1 MDRLLD
7 ELPGD
12 IMARLIRGARF
23 AALAWG
29 LASLAAAD
37 AALAQDTVTFTEDVA
52 PIFAAN
58 CVGCHR
64 PGGIGPF
71 SLLDYDAARQRA
83 AQIAEAT
90 ADRVMP
96 PWKPVA
102 PAGAFEGE
110 RRLSDSDIGTIGR
123 WAAAGAPAGPPGALP
138 APPDADGW
146 QLGAPDLVVS
156 MPEPYVLPAGESDVY
171 RKFVL
176 AVPTEEER
184 WVRAVEIR
192 PGPASPIHHATIRID
207 TTGRARGRDA
217 EDPLPGYSG
226 FMVETARF
234 PPGHVL
240 GWAPGRTV
248 TEQSDELSWALA
260 PGSDFVLQLHML
272 PGSAP
277 VPVQPE
283 IGLYF
288 AAAPATVEPV
298 SVILQSMTIDIPA
311 GESAH
316 EVRDAFRLPVALDL
330 LAIYPHAHYL
340 GREVRATATLP
351 DGTERLLLR
360 IDDWDFNWQDE
371 YRYRTPVH
379 LPAGTRV
386 ELHYVYDN
394 SAANPRNP
402 HDPPQRVV
410 FGPQSSDEMAQLL
423 LQVVPAGP
431 EDREALTN
439 ALRVKSARDEILG
452 YQARLRR
459 DPEDHESR
467 TGLAVR
473 YMEVGQVALAEQ
485 ELREAIR
492 LAPDFPD
499 AHYNLGSVLQ
509 AQGSIRQAIGA
520 YRRAIAL
527 DPTYSEAHN
536 NLGALLDTTGDRPN
550 ALAHYRLAVEFG
562 PREAAAHYNLG
573 LALMARRRSD
583 EPVTEA
589 VEAFRQAVAL
599 DPGYAAARASLGAAL
614 LVDGDPE
621 AAIAQ
626 YEQAVALDPAAP
638 RALVEL
644 AWLLA
649 TAPEGA
655 LRDVGQAIALA
666 ERARSLYGG
675 THPVVLDTLAA
686 AYAADGRFD
695 EAIALAREA
704 AARSS
709 ETAGFESR
717 TAAINE
723 RLGYYLAHRPYRMTR

>member
-1 MDRLLD
+1 MT
-7 ELPGD
+7 
-12 IMARLIRGARF
+12 AKFIRGAQVL
-23 AALAWG
+23 ALAGG
-29 LASLAAAD
+29 LSAPPAAA
-37 AALAQDTVTFTEDVA
+37 ASVQGPVTFTEHVA
-52 PIFAAN
+52 PIFAAH
-58 CVGCHR
+58 CVACHR

-71 SLLDYDAARQRA
+71 SLLDYEAARARA

-90 ADRVMP
+90 GGRVMP
-96 PWKPVA
+96 PWKPLA
-102 PAGAFEGE
+102 PPGTFQGE
-110 RRLSDSDIGTIGR
+110 RRLSDADIGVIGR
-123 WAAAGAPAGPPGALP
+123 WAAAGAPQGPPPDVRPSA
-138 APPDADGW
+138 PDATAW
-146 QLGAPDLVVS
+146 QLGPPDLVVP
-156 MPEPYVLPAGESDVY
+156 MPEPYVLPAGEADVY

-176 AVPTEEER
+176 PVPTEEER

-240 GWAPGRTV
+240 GWAPGRTL
-248 TEQSDELSWALA
+248 TGQADDLSWALA

-272 PGSAP
+272 PGTAP

-283 IGLYF
+283 VGLYF
-288 AAAPATVEPV
+288 ADAPATVEPV

-311 GESAH
+311 GERAH
-316 EVRDAFRLPVALDL
+316 VVRDAFRLPVALDL

-351 DGTERLLLR
+351 DGTERTLLR

-371 YRYRTPVH
+371 YRYRTPIR

-402 HDPPQRVV
+402 HDPPRRVV

-423 LQVVPAGP
+423 LQVVPDGP
-431 EDREALTN
+431 EDRETLTS
-439 ALRVKSARDEILG
+439 ALRLKSARDEILG

-485 ELREAIR
+485 ELRAAIR

-509 AQGSIRQAIGA
+509 AQGSVRQAIGA
-520 YRRAIAL
+520 YRRAISL

-536 NLGALLDTTGDRPN
+536 NLGALLDTTGDREN

-573 LALMARRRSD
+573 LALMARRRPD
-583 EPVTEA
+583 EPVTAA
-589 VEAFRQAVAL
+589 VESFRRAVAL
-599 DPGYAAARASLGAAL
+599 DPTYAVARASLGAAL
-614 LVDGDPE
+614 LVEGDPE
-621 AAIAQ
+621 EAIAE
-626 YEQAVALDPAAP
+626 YERAIALDPTSP
-638 RALVEL
+638 RVLVEL
-644 AWLLA
+644 AWLRA
-649 TAPEGA
+649 TAPEQD
-655 LRDVGQAIALA
+655 LRDVGRAITLA
-666 ERARSLYGG
+666 ERARSLYGA

-704 AARSS
+704 VARSG

>member
-1 MDRLLD
+1 MDRRLD
-7 ELPGD
+7 ELPGNM
-12 IMARLIRGARF
+12 MARLIRGARF

-29 LASLAAAD
+29 LARLAAAD
-37 AALAQDTVTFTEDVA
+37 AAYAQDAVTFTEDVA

-58 CVGCHR
+58 CVACHR
-64 PGGIGPF
+64 PDGIGPF
-71 SLLDYDAARQRA
+71 SLLDYDAARRRA

-102 PAGAFEGE
+102 PPGAFEGE
-110 RRLSDSDIGTIGR
+110 RRLSDSDIAAIGR
-123 WAAAGAPAGPPGALP
+123 WAAAGAPEGPPGALP
-138 APPDADGW
+138 APPDAAGW

-176 AVPTEEER
+176 PVPTEEER

-207 TTGRARGRDA
+207 TTGRARDRDA

-248 TEQSDELSWALA
+248 TEQSEELSWALA

-272 PGSAP
+272 PGAAP
-277 VPVQPE
+277 VPAQPE
-283 IGLYF
+283 VGLYF

-316 EVRDAFRLPVALDL
+316 AVRDAFRLPVALDL

-351 DGTERLLLR
+351 DGTERMLLR

-386 ELHYVYDN
+386 EMHYVYDN

-402 HDPPQRVV
+402 HDPPRRVV

-423 LQVVPAGP
+423 LQVVPAGT

-485 ELREAIR
+485 ELREALR

-509 AQGSIRQAIGA
+509 AQGSVRQAIGS
-520 YRRAIAL
+520 YRRAIAI

-536 NLGALLDTTGDRPN
+536 NLGALLDTTGDRAN

-573 LALMARRRSD
+573 LALMARRRAD

-599 DPGYAAARASLGAAL
+599 DPGYADARASLGAAL
-614 LVDGDPE
+614 LVEGDPE

-655 LRDVGQAIALA
+655 LRDVGRAIALA
-666 ERARSLYGG
+666 ERARSLYGS

-686 AYAADGRFD
+686 AYAGDGRFE

>member
-1 MDRLLD
+1 MT
-7 ELPGD
+7 
-12 IMARLIRGARF
+12 ARF
-23 AALAWG
+23 LRGVQILALAGG
-29 LASLAAAD
+29 LGAPPAAA
-37 AALAQDTVTFTEDVA
+37 ASGQEPVTFTEQVA
-52 PIFAAN
+52 PLFAAN
-58 CVGCHR
+58 CVSCHR

-71 SLLDYDAARQRA
+71 SLLDYEAARARA
-83 AQIAEAT
+83 ADIAEAT

-96 PWKPVA
+96 PWKPVE
-102 PAGAFEGE
+102 PAAAFEGE
-110 RRLSDSDIGTIGR
+110 RRLSEADIDLLAR
-123 WAAAGAPAGPPGALP
+123 WAGAGAPRGPADAQPPTPAAGG
-138 APPDADGW
+138 DW
-146 QLGAPDLVVS
+146 QLGPPDLIVPMS
-156 MPEPYVLPAGESDVY
+156 EPYVLPAGDADVY

-176 AVPTEEER
+176 PVPTERER

-192 PGPASPIHHATIRID
+192 PGPSSPIHHATIRID
-207 TTGRARGRDA
+207 ASGRARTLDE
-217 EDPLPGYSG
+217 EDPLPGYGG
-226 FMVETARF
+226 FMVEAARF

-248 TEQSDELSWALA
+248 TEQSDALSWALA

-272 PGSAP
+272 PGTAP

-283 IGLYF
+283 VGLYF
-288 AAAPATVEPV
+288 AGAPATVEPV

-311 GESAH
+311 GDGAH
-316 EVRDAFRLPVALDL
+316 VVRDAFRLPVSLDL

-351 DGTERLLLR
+351 DGTERTLLR

-386 ELHYVYDN
+386 EMHYVYDN

-431 EDREALTN
+431 EDRETLTN

-473 YMEVGQVALAEQ
+473 YMEVGQVALAEE

-492 LAPDFPD
+492 MAPDFAD

-509 AQGSIRQAIGA
+509 AQGSVRQAIGA
-520 YRRAIAL
+520 YRRAISI
-527 DPTYSEAHN
+527 DPAYSEAHN
-536 NLGALLDTTGDRPN
+536 NLGALLDTSGDREN
-550 ALAHYRLAVEFG
+550 ALAHYRLAVQFG

-573 LALMARRRSD
+573 IALMARRQPD

-599 DPGYAAARASLGAAL
+599 DPDYPEAHASLGAAL
-614 LVDGDPE
+614 LVEGEPQE
-621 AAIAQ
+621 SIAA
-626 YEQAVALDPAAP
+626 YERAIALDPSSP
-638 RALVEL
+638 RVLVEL
-644 AWLLA
+644 AWLRA
-649 TAPEGA
+649 TAPEPE
-655 LRDVGQAIALA
+655 LRDVVRAITLA
-666 ERARSLYGG
+666 ERARSLYGD
-675 THPVVLDTLAA
+675 THPVLLDTLAA

-704 AARSS
+704 VDRSRAS
-709 ETAGFESR
+709 AGFESR

>member
-1 MDRLLD
+1 M
-7 ELPGD
+7 
-12 IMARLIRGARF
+12 MARLIRGARF

-29 LASLAAAD
+29 LAGLAPAD
-37 AALAQDTVTFTEDVA
+37 TAYAQDTVTFTENVA

-83 AQIAEAT
+83 ARIAEAT
-90 ADRVMP
+90 AERVMP

-110 RRLSDSDIGTIGR
+110 RRLNDADIGVIGR
-123 WAAAGAPAGPPGALP
+123 WAAAGAPEGPPGALA
-138 APPDADGW
+138 APPDAAGW

-156 MPEPYVLPAGESDVY
+156 LPEPYVLPGGEADVY
-171 RKFVL
+171 RKFVVP
-176 AVPTEEER
+176 VPTEEER

-207 TTGRARGRDA
+207 TTGRARERDA

-248 TEQSDELSWALA
+248 TGPSDELSWALA

-272 PGSAP
+272 PGAAP

-283 IGLYF
+283 VGLYF
-288 AAAPATVEPV
+288 ADAPATIEPV

-316 EVRDAFRLPVALDL
+316 VVRDAFRLPVALDL
-330 LAIYPHAHYL
+330 LSIYPHAHYL

-351 DGTERLLLR
+351 DGTERTLLR

-386 ELHYVYDN
+386 ELSYVYDN

-423 LQVVPAGP
+423 LQAVPADA

-439 ALRVKSARDEILG
+439 ALQVKSARDEILG

-459 DPEDHESR
+459 EPEDHESR

-492 LAPDFPD
+492 QAPDFPD

-509 AQGSIRQAIGA
+509 AQGSDPSGDWRLPARDRARPDLQRGTQQPGGA
-520 YRRAIAL
+520 ARHDRRSPERPRPLPAGGRVRTPGGGGPLQPRARADGPPPVRSAGHGGGRGVSAGGRSGPRLRGGPAPASAPRCSSRAI
-527 DPTYSEAHN
+527 P
-536 NLGALLDTTGDRPN
+536 RPPSPSTS
-550 ALAHYRLAVEFG
+550 G
-562 PREAAAHYNLG
+562 
-573 LALMARRRSD
+573 RS
-583 EPVTEA
+583 
-589 VEAFRQAVAL
+589 R
-599 DPGYAAARASLGAAL
+599 S
-614 LVDGDPE
+614 
-621 AAIAQ
+621 I
-626 YEQAVALDPAAP
+626 PAAP

-649 TAPEGA
+649 TAPEGE

-666 ERARSLYGG
+666 ERARSLYGS

-704 AARSS
+704 ATRSG

>member
-1 MDRLLD
+1 MT
-7 ELPGD
+7 
-12 IMARLIRGARF
+12 ARLTRGVRV

-29 LASLAAAD
+29 LAAPSAAGS
-37 AALAQDTVTFTEDVA
+37 ALGQGAVTFADDVA

-58 CVGCHR
+58 CVSCHR

-71 SLLDYDAARQRA
+71 SLLDYETARERA
-83 AQIAEAT
+83 AQIAAAT
-90 ADRVMP
+90 GGRVMP
-96 PWKPVA
+96 PWKPVG
-102 PAGAFEGE
+102 PPGTFEGE
-110 RRLSDSDIGTIGR
+110 RRLSDDEVDLIAR
-123 WAAAGAPAGPPGALP
+123 WVAAGSPQGPPGEQP
-138 APPDADGW
+138 PPPDAGGGW
-146 QLGAPDLVVS
+146 QLGPPDLIVP
-156 MPEPYVLPAGESDVY
+156 MPEPYVLPAGDADVY

-176 AVPTEEER
+176 PVPIEERR

-192 PGPASPIHHATIRID
+192 PGAGSPIHHATIRID
-207 TTGRARGRDA
+207 TTGRARDLDS
-217 EDPLPGYSG
+217 EDPVPGYGG
-226 FMVETARF
+226 FMVEAARF
-234 PPGHVL
+234 PPGHAL

-248 TEQSDELSWALA
+248 TAQPDERSWALV
-260 PGSDFVLQLHML
+260 PGSDFVLQLHL
-272 PGSAP
+272 LSGTAP
-277 VPVQPE
+277 VTVQPE
-283 IGLYF
+283 VGLYF

-316 EVRDAFRLPVALDL
+316 VVRDGFRLPVGLDL

-351 DGTERLLLR
+351 DGTSRTLLR

-386 ELHYVYDN
+386 EMHYVYDN
-394 SAANPRNP
+394 STANPRNP
-402 HDPPQRVV
+402 HDPPRRVF

-423 LQVVPAGP
+423 LQVVPAGSD
-431 EDREALTN
+431 DRETLTN
-439 ALRVKSARDEILG
+439 ALRLKSARDEILG

-459 DPEDHESR
+459 DPDDHESR

-473 YMEVGQVALAEQ
+473 YMEVSQVGLAEE

-492 LAPDFPD
+492 LAPEYPD
-499 AHYNLGSVLQ
+499 AHYNLGGVLQ
-509 AQGSIRQAIGA
+509 AQGSVRQAIGA

-536 NLGALLDTTGDRPN
+536 NLGTLLDTTGDRAN

-562 PREAAAHYNLG
+562 SSQAAAHYNLG
-573 LALMARRRSD
+573 IALMARRQSD

-599 DPGYAAARASLGAAL
+599 DPDFAEAHASLGAAL
-614 LVDGDPE
+614 LVEGEPE
-621 AAIAQ
+621 AALAE
-626 YEQAVALDPAAP
+626 YERAIALDPTSP
-638 RALVEL
+638 RVLVEL
-644 AWLLA
+644 AWLRA
-649 TAPEGA
+649 TAPEA
-655 LRDVGQAIALA
+655 DLRDVGRAITLA
-666 ERARSLYGG
+666 ERARSLYGDM
-675 THPVVLDTLAA
+675 HPVLLDTLAA
-686 AYAADGRFD
+686 AYAGDGRFD
-695 EAIALAREA
+695 EAISLAREA
-704 AARSS
+704 AARSR

>member
-1 MDRLLD
+1 
-7 ELPGD
+7 
-12 IMARLIRGARF
+12 MARFIRGAQL

-29 LASLAAAD
+29 LSGPASSVAAHGQD
-37 AALAQDTVTFTEDVA
+37 AVTFTEDVA
-52 PIFAAN
+52 PILASHCAA
-58 CVGCHR
+58 CHR

-71 SLLDYDAARQRA
+71 SLLDYDAARERA

-90 ADRVMP
+90 GGRVMP

-102 PAGAFEGE
+102 PPGAFEGE
-110 RRLSDSDIGTIGR
+110 RRLSDAEIGVLAR
-123 WAAAGAPAGPPGALP
+123 WAAAGAPQGPPKAP
-138 APPDADGW
+138 AAPPDATGW
-146 QLGAPDLVVS
+146 QLGPPDLVVP
-156 MPEPYVLPAGESDVY
+156 MPEPYVLPAGDADVY

-176 AVPTEEER
+176 PVPTEEER

-226 FMVETARF
+226 FMVESAQF

-277 VPVQPE
+277 TPVQPE
-283 IGLYF
+283 VGLYF
-288 AAAPATVEPV
+288 AAAPAAIEPV

-311 GESAH
+311 GEPAH
-316 EVRDAFRLPVALDL
+316 AVRDAFRLPVALDL

-340 GREVRATATLP
+340 GREVQATATLP
-351 DGTERLLLR
+351 DGTERTLLR

-402 HDPPQRVV
+402 HDPPRRVV

-431 EDREALTN
+431 EDREALTR
-439 ALRVKSARDEILG
+439 ALRVKTARDEILG

-459 DPEDHESR
+459 DSDDHESR

-492 LAPDFPD
+492 QAPEFPD

-509 AQGSIRQAIGA
+509 AQGSVRQAIGS

-536 NLGALLDTTGDRPN
+536 NLGALLDTTGDRDN

-573 LALMARRRSD
+573 VALMARRQAD
-583 EPVTEA
+583 EPIAEA
-589 VEAFRQAVAL
+589 VAAFRRAVEL
-599 DPGYAAARASLGAAL
+599 DQDYPEARASLGAAL
-614 LVDGDPE
+614 LVEGDPE
-621 AAIAQ
+621 AAIAE
-626 YEQAVALDPAAP
+626 YERAVELDPTSP
-638 RALVEL
+638 RVLVEL
-644 AWLLA
+644 AWLRA
-649 TAPEGA
+649 TAPEAA
-655 LRDVGQAIALA
+655 LRDVGRAITLA
-666 ERARSLYGG
+666 ERARSLYGD
-675 THPVVLDTLAA
+675 THPVLLDTLAA
-686 AYAADGRFD
+686 AYAGDGRFD

-709 ETAGFESR
+709 EIPGFGSR

>member
-1 MDRLLD
+1 MMGRFIRGVQVLALTGGLVA
-7 ELPGD
+7 LPG
-12 IMARLIRGARF
+12 AGAAF
-23 AALAWG
+23 G
-29 LASLAAAD
+29 
-37 AALAQDTVTFTEDVA
+37 QEPVTFTEDVA
-52 PIFAAN
+52 PIFTAH
-58 CVGCHR
+58 CVSCHR

-71 SLLDYDAARQRA
+71 SLLDYEAARARA

-90 ADRVMP
+90 AGGVMP
-96 PWKPVA
+96 PWKPVE

-110 RRLSDSDIGTIGR
+110 RRLGDAERDLIAG
-123 WAAAGAPAGPPGALP
+123 WAAAGAPRGPAGAEPPPP
-138 APPDADGW
+138 AAAGDW
-146 QLGAPDLVVS
+146 QLGPPDLVVPI
-156 MPEPYVLPAGESDVY
+156 PEPYVLPAGDADVY

-176 AVPTEEER
+176 PVPTDVER

-192 PGPASPIHHATIRID
+192 PGASSPIHHATIRID
-207 TTGRARGRDA
+207 TTGRARGLDA
-217 EDPLPGYSG
+217 EDPLPGYGG
-226 FMVETARF
+226 FMVEAARF

-248 TEQSDELSWALA
+248 TAQPDELSWALA
-260 PGSDFVLQLHML
+260 PGSDFVLQLHLL
-272 PGSAP
+272 PGAAP
-277 VPVQPE
+277 IPVQPE
-283 IGLYF
+283 VGLYF
-288 AAAPATVEPV
+288 AGAAATVEPV

-311 GESAH
+311 DEPAH
-316 EVRDAFRLPVALDL
+316 VVRDAFRLPVALDL

-351 DGTERLLLR
+351 DGTERTLLR

-379 LPAGTRV
+379 LPVGTRV
-386 ELHYVYDN
+386 ALHYVYDN

-431 EDREALTN
+431 EDRETLAR

-459 DPEDHESR
+459 DPDDHESR

-473 YMEVGQVALAEQ
+473 YAEVGQVALAEQ

-527 DPTYSEAHN
+527 DPTYAEAHN
-536 NLGALLDTTGDRPN
+536 NLGALLDTTGDREI
-550 ALAHYRLAVEFG
+550 ALAHYQLAVEFG

-573 LALMARRRSD
+573 VALMARRQAD
-583 EPVTEA
+583 EPVTDA
-589 VEAFRQAVAL
+589 VAAFQQAVAL
-599 DPGYAAARASLGAAL
+599 DPDYPEARASLGAAL
-614 LVDGDPE
+614 LVEGDPE

-626 YEQAVALDPAAP
+626 YERAIALAPTAP
-638 RALVEL
+638 RVLVEL
-644 AWLLA
+644 AWLRA
-649 TAPEGA
+649 TAPEA
-655 LRDVGQAIALA
+655 DLRDVGRAIVLA
-666 ERARSLYGG
+666 ERAQSLYGD
-675 THPVVLDTLAA
+675 THPVLLDTLAA

-704 AARSS
+704 VARSRD
-709 ETAGFESR
+709 TAGFESR

-723 RLGYYLAHRPYRMTR
+723 RLGSYLSHRPYRMTR

>member
-1 MDRLLD
+1 M
-7 ELPGD
+7 
-12 IMARLIRGARF
+12 RGVQVLVLAGGLAAPSAAG
-23 AALAWG
+23 AALG
-29 LASLAAAD
+29 
-37 AALAQDTVTFTEDVA
+37 QEPVTFTEDVA
-52 PIFAAN
+52 PIFVAHCAA
-58 CVGCHR
+58 CHR

-71 SLLDYDAARQRA
+71 SLLDYGAARARA

-90 ADRVMP
+90 AGRAMP
-96 PWKPVA
+96 PWKPVE

-110 RRLSDSDIGTIGR
+110 RRLSETEIGVIAR
-123 WAAAGAPAGPPGALP
+123 WVAAGAPQGPPGAGP
-138 APPDADGW
+138 APPDATVW
-146 QLGAPDLVVS
+146 QLGPPDLVVP
-156 MPEPYVLPAGESDVY
+156 MPEPYVLPAGGADVY

-176 AVPTEEER
+176 PVPTEAER

-207 TTGRARGRDA
+207 TTGRARARDA
-217 EDPLPGYSG
+217 EDALPGYDG

-248 TEQSDELSWALA
+248 AEQSDALSWALA

-272 PGSAP
+272 PGTAP
-277 VPVQPE
+277 VAVQPE
-283 IGLYF
+283 VGLYF
-288 AAAPATVEPV
+288 ADAPATVEPV

-316 EVRDAFRLPVALDL
+316 VVRDAFRLPVALDL

-351 DGTERLLLR
+351 DGTERTLLR

-371 YRYRTPVH
+371 YRYRAPVH

-386 ELHYVYDN
+386 EMRYVYDN

-402 HDPPQRVV
+402 HDPPRRVL

-423 LQVVPAGP
+423 LQVVPAGAD
-431 EDREALTN
+431 DRAALTN

-459 DPEDHESR
+459 DPDDHESR

-473 YMEVGQVALAEQ
+473 YMEVGQVGLAEQ

-492 LAPDFPD
+492 QAPGYPD

-509 AQGSIRQAIGA
+509 AQGSVRQAISA

-527 DPTYSEAHN
+527 DPMYSEAHN
-536 NLGALLDTTGDRPN
+536 NLGALLDTTGDRAN
-550 ALAHYRLAVEFG
+550 AMAHYRLAVQFG

-573 LALMARRRSD
+573 IALMARRQPD

-599 DPGYAAARASLGAAL
+599 DPDYPEARASLGAAL
-614 LVDGDPE
+614 LVEGDP
-621 AAIAQ
+621 AGAIAQ
-626 YEQAVALDPAAP
+626 YERAVELAPGAP

-644 AWLLA
+644 AWLRA
-649 TAPEGA
+649 TAPESD
-655 LRDVGQAIALA
+655 LRDVGRAITLA
-666 ERARSLYGG
+666 ERARSLYGD

-704 AARSS
+704 AARAR

-717 TAAINE
+717 TNAINE
-723 RLGYYLAHRPYRMTR
+723 RLGSYLAHRPYRMTR

>member
-1 MDRLLD
+1 M
-7 ELPGD
+7 
-12 IMARLIRGARF
+12 MARLIRGARF

-29 LASLAAAD
+29 LAALPAAD
-37 AALAQDTVTFTEDVA
+37 AAYAQDAVTFTEDVA

-64 PGGIGPF
+64 PGGIAPF
-71 SLLDYDAARQRA
+71 SLLDYETARQRA
-83 AQIAEAT
+83 ARIAEAT
-90 ADRVMP
+90 ADRAMP

-102 PAGAFEGE
+102 PAGAFAGE
-110 RRLSDSDIGTIGR
+110 RRLSDADIGMIGR
-123 WAAAGAPAGPPGALP
+123 WAAGGAPQGPPAAAV
-138 APPDADGW
+138 APPDATDW
-146 QLGAPDLVVS
+146 QLGPPDLVVS
-156 MPEPYVLPAGESDVY
+156 LSEPYVLAGGGADVY

-176 AVPTEEER
+176 PVPTEEER

-207 TTGRARGRDA
+207 TTGRARERDA
-217 EDPLPGYSG
+217 EDPLPGYGG

-240 GWAPGRTV
+240 GWAPGRMV
-248 TEQSDELSWALA
+248 AEQSDELSWALA
-260 PGSDFVLQLHML
+260 PGSDFVLQLHMQ
-272 PGSAP
+272 PGTAS
-277 VPVQPE
+277 VSVQPE
-283 IGLYF
+283 VGLYF
-288 AAAPATVEPV
+288 ADAPATIEPV

-316 EVRDAFRLPVALDL
+316 VVRDAFRLPVALDL

-340 GREVRATATLP
+340 GRDVRATATLP
-351 DGTERLLLR
+351 DGTERMLLR
-360 IDDWDFNWQDE
+360 IDDWDFDWQDE

-386 ELHYVYDN
+386 EMHYVYDN
-394 SAANPRNP
+394 SAGNPRNP
-402 HDPPQRVV
+402 RDPPQRVV

-423 LQVVPAGP
+423 LQVVPAGA
-431 EDREALTN
+431 EDREALIT
-439 ALRVKSARDEILG
+439 ALRVKTARDEILG

-485 ELREAIR
+485 ELREALR

-509 AQGSIRQAIGA
+509 AQGSTRQAIGA

-527 DPTYSEAHN
+527 EPTYSEAHN
-536 NLGALLDTTGDRPN
+536 NLGALLDTSGDREN

-562 PREAAAHYNLG
+562 PRESAAHYNLG
-573 LALMARRRSD
+573 VALMARRQPD
-583 EPVTEA
+583 EPITEA

-599 DPGYAAARASLGAAL
+599 DPDYPEAHASLGAAL
-614 LVDGDPE
+614 LVEGDPE
-621 AAIAQ
+621 GAIAE
-626 YEQAVALDPAAP
+626 YERAITLDPTSP
-638 RALVEL
+638 RVLVEL
-644 AWLLA
+644 AWLRA
-649 TAPEGA
+649 TAPESD
-655 LRDVGQAIALA
+655 LRDVGRAIALA

-675 THPVVLDTLAA
+675 THPVLLDTLAA

-704 AARSS
+704 VARSS
-709 ETAGFESR
+709 EMAGFRSR

>member
-1 MDRLLD
+1 MT
-7 ELPGD
+7 
-12 IMARLIRGARF
+12 ARFTRGAQVLVLAGGL
-23 AALAWG
+23 AALP
-29 LASLAAAD
+29 AAA
-37 AALAQDTVTFTEDVA
+37 ASAQGPVTFTEHVA
-52 PIFAAN
+52 PILAAH
-58 CVGCHR
+58 CVACHR

-71 SLLDYDAARQRA
+71 SLADYDAARRRA
-83 AQIAEAT
+83 SQIAETIGRRA
-90 ADRVMP
+90 MP

-102 PAGAFEGE
+102 PPGAFEGE
-110 RRLSDSDIGTIGR
+110 RRLSDSDIAAIAR
-123 WAAAGAPAGPPGALP
+123 WAAAGAPQGPPGALP
-138 APPDADGW
+138 APPDATGW
-146 QLGAPDLVVS
+146 QLGPPDLVVP
-156 MPEPYVLPAGESDVY
+156 MPEPYVLPAGGGDVY

-176 AVPTEEER
+176 PVPTEGER

-207 TTGRARGRDA
+207 TTGRAREREA
-217 EDPLPGYSG
+217 EDPLPGYGG

-248 TEQSDELSWALA
+248 TEQSDELSWLLA

-272 PGSAP
+272 PGTAP

-283 IGLYF
+283 VGLYF
-288 AAAPATVEPV
+288 TDSPATVEPV

-316 EVRDAFRLPVALDL
+316 AVRDALRLPVSLDL

-340 GREVRATATLP
+340 AREVRATATLP
-351 DGTERLLLR
+351 DGTERTLLR
-360 IDDWDFNWQDE
+360 IDDWDFDWQDE

-431 EDREALTN
+431 EDREVLIS
-439 ALRVKSARDEILG
+439 ALRVKTARDEILG

-485 ELREAIR
+485 ELREALR
-492 LAPDFPD
+492 LAPDFAD

-509 AQGSIRQAIGA
+509 AQGSVRQAMGA
-520 YRRAIAL
+520 YRRAISI

-536 NLGALLDTTGDRPN
+536 NLGALLDTSGDRDN

-562 PREAAAHYNLG
+562 PRQSAAHYNLG
-573 LALMARRRSD
+573 IALMARRQPD

-599 DPGYAAARASLGAAL
+599 DPDYAEAHASLGAAL
-614 LVDGDPE
+614 LVEGEPE
-621 AAIAQ
+621 EAIAE
-626 YEQAVALDPAAP
+626 YERAIELDPSSP
-638 RALVEL
+638 RVLVEL
-644 AWLLA
+644 AWLRA
-649 TAPEGA
+649 TAPEPD
-655 LRDVGQAIALA
+655 LRDVGRAITLA
-666 ERARSLYGG
+666 ERARSLYGD
-675 THPVVLDTLAA
+675 THPVLLDTLAA

-704 AARSS
+704 ADRSRAS
-709 ETAGFESR
+709 AGFESR

>member
-1 MDRLLD
+1 MT
-7 ELPGD
+7 
-12 IMARLIRGARF
+12 ARYVRGAQVLALAGGL
-23 AALAWG
+23 AALPAPA
-29 LASLAAAD
+29 AS
-37 AALAQDTVTFTEDVA
+37 AQEPVTFSEHVA
-52 PIFAAN
+52 PIFGAH
-58 CVGCHR
+58 CVSCHR

-71 SLLDYDAARQRA
+71 SLLDYEAARRRA
-83 AQIAEAT
+83 SQIAEAT
-90 ADRVMP
+90 AGRVMP
-96 PWKPVA
+96 PWKPVE
-102 PAGAFEGE
+102 PVGAFEGE
-110 RRLSDSDIGTIGR
+110 RRLSEADIAAIAR
-123 WAAAGAPAGPPGALP
+123 WVSAGAPPGPSDAQPPPP
-138 APPDADGW
+138 APGGDW
-146 QLGAPDLVVS
+146 QLGPPDLLVP
-156 MPEPYVLPAGESDVY
+156 MPEPFVLPAGDADVY

-176 AVPTEEER
+176 PVPAEGGR

-192 PGPASPIHHATIRID
+192 PGPASPVHHATIRID
-207 TTGRARGRDA
+207 TTGRARALDA
-217 EDPLPGYSG
+217 EDPLSGYGG
-226 FMVETARF
+226 FMVEEARF

-248 TEQSDELSWALA
+248 TAQPDALSWALA
-260 PGSDFVLQLHML
+260 PGSDFVLQLHLL
-272 PGSAP
+272 PGTAP

-288 AAAPATVEPV
+288 ADAPATVEPV

-311 GESAH
+311 GDGAH
-316 EVRDAFRLPVALDL
+316 VVRDAFRLPVALDL

-351 DGTERLLLR
+351 DGTERTLLR

-379 LPAGTRV
+379 LPAGARV
-386 ELHYVYDN
+386 EMRYVYDN

-423 LQVVPAGP
+423 LQVVPAGA
-431 EDREALTN
+431 EDRETLTS

-459 DPEDHESR
+459 DPDDHESR

-473 YMEVGQVALAEQ
+473 YMEVGQVALAEE

-509 AQGSIRQAIGA
+509 AQGSVRQAIGA
-520 YRRAIAL
+520 YRRAISI

-536 NLGALLDTTGDRPN
+536 NLGALLDTSGDREN

-562 PREAAAHYNLG
+562 PRQAAAHYNLG
-573 LALMARRRSD
+573 IALMSRRQPD

-589 VEAFRQAVAL
+589 VEAFRQAVTL
-599 DPGYAAARASLGAAL
+599 DPDSPQAHASLGAAL
-614 LVDGDPE
+614 LVEGEPAE
-621 AAIAQ
+621 AIAE
-626 YEQAVALDPAAP
+626 YERAIALDSASP
-638 RALVEL
+638 RVLVEL
-644 AWLLA
+644 AWLRA
-649 TAPEGA
+649 TAPEPD
-655 LRDVGQAIALA
+655 LRDVRRAITLA
-666 ERARSLYGG
+666 ERARSLYGD
-675 THPVVLDTLAA
+675 THPVLLDTLAA

-704 AARSS
+704 AARSRES
-709 ETAGFESR
+709 AGFESR
-717 TAAINE
+717 AAGINE

>member
-1 MDRLLD
+1 MDRRLD

-12 IMARLIRGARF
+12 MMARLIRGARF

-29 LASLAAAD
+29 LAGLAPAD
-37 AALAQDTVTFTEDVA
+37 TAYAQDAVTFTEDVA

-58 CVGCHR
+58 CAGCHR

-71 SLLDYDAARQRA
+71 SVLDYDAARQRA
-83 AQIAEAT
+83 ARIAEAT

-110 RRLSDSDIGTIGR
+110 RRLSDADIGVIGR
-123 WAAAGAPAGPPGALP
+123 WAAAGAPEGPPGALA

-156 MPEPYVLPAGESDVY
+156 LPEPYVLPGGGADVY
-171 RKFVL
+171 RKFVVP
-176 AVPTEEER
+176 VPTEEER

-207 TTGRARGRDA
+207 TTGRARERDA

-248 TEQSDELSWALA
+248 TRPSDELSWALA

-272 PGSAP
+272 PGTAP

-283 IGLYF
+283 VGLYF
-288 AAAPATVEPV
+288 ADAPATIEPV

-311 GESAH
+311 GESTH
-316 EVRDAFRLPVALDL
+316 VVRDAFRLPVALDL
-330 LAIYPHAHYL
+330 LSIYPHAHYL

-351 DGTERLLLR
+351 DGTERTLLR

-386 ELHYVYDN
+386 ELSYVYDN

-423 LQVVPAGP
+423 LQAVPANT
-431 EDREALTN
+431 EDREALTS

-459 DPEDHESR
+459 DPSDHESR

-509 AQGSIRQAIGA
+509 AQGSTRQAIGA
-520 YRRAIAL
+520 YRRAIAIE
-527 DPTYSEAHN
+527 PTYSEAHN
-536 NLGALLDTTGDRPN
+536 NLGALLDTSGDREN

-573 LALMARRRSD
+573 VALMARRQPE
-583 EPVTEA
+583 EPITDA

-599 DPGYAAARASLGAAL
+599 DPDYPEARASLGAAL
-614 LVDGDPE
+614 LVEGDPE
-621 AAIAQ
+621 GAIAE
-626 YEQAVALDPAAP
+626 YERAIELDPTSP
-638 RALVEL
+638 RVLVEL
-644 AWLLA
+644 AWLRA
-649 TAPEGA
+649 TAPESD
-655 LRDVGQAIALA
+655 LRDVGRAIALA

-675 THPVVLDTLAA
+675 THPVLLDTLAA

-695 EAIALAREA
+695 EAISLAREA

-709 ETAGFESR
+709 ETAGFRSR